1 MTAKLIEPCDE
12 SYSEPDNSA
21 RFFQGKK
28 STLDDLQKREAI
40 PIGKPGLSCQNNLFL
55 GFFFDGTRNN
65 YATSFKKKDNTFS
78 NVARLFDAFPG
89 QIIAPKDV
97 KASAEPWPNESS
109 YPNYMR
115 IYTPGV
121 GTPFDEVRDTGQ
133 GLDAT
138 MGAAMAKWGERRLMW
153 ALCQAINAV
162 HLYLK
167 KEVFIKPSRVSEL
180 IQDLELDGRQLGAR
194 RPVFIDLGRAANT
207 KAHLVKL
214 LLQWHQAI
222 RGHMPQAV
230 TGQPP
235 KVDPGILQHIYVSAF
250 GFSRGATA
258 ARAYTNWFLALC
270 QLDAE
275 LTKQSGYTLGGIPVT
290 FDFLGIFDT
299 VASVGTA
306 SITPGNLGSGHMAW
320 ADAERS
326 LRVPADVR
334 CLHIVSAHEV
344 RRCFPLDAISVNG
357 QLGSAHLE
365 IIMPGVHSDIGGGY
379 SPMEQG
385 RGHDPQGGDMLSR
398 IALAI
403 MYKEARLSGAP
414 LKLERASPVA
424 KERFKVHPDV
434 INALNN
440 YIDACAVKQGSFRDI
455 MRDQMKMAILW
466 RKGWAGKMGSLAN
479 VKRASQVD
487 INDIVS
493 ADDEF
498 LAEIA
503 AFERWRARPTRTET
517 VQVCPRP
524 EMGVCVDMEE
534 KTVSTLPGIDPE
546 RLQDWAH
553 IAAFWSAGRPAS
565 AIAHL
570 LENHVHDSRAWF
582 KLLGTEA
589 ADVETELK
597 KWVRAYDQHQALQ
610 RNTMAL
616 ALAGGYAPNPLNA
629 QKIKWVEDYKKTGKI
644 PAMKTEGREPFEL
657 GAGYLRFRRVYSG
670 ADAWRLTQSSPLSE
684 KVGVDSALASTTD
697 SRLVS

>member
-1 MTAKLIEPCDE
+1 MTAKLIDPCAASYCEPE
-12 SYSEPDNSA
+12 NFA
-21 RFFQGKK
+21 RFFSGQEEVFKK
-28 STLDDLQKREAI
+28 YQRREEI

-65 YATSFKKKDNTFS
+65 YASSFKRKDNSFS

-97 KASAEPWPNESS
+97 KASAEPWPNES
-109 YPNYMR
+109 NYANYIR

-121 GTPFDEVRDTGQ
+121 GTPFEEVRDTGQ

-138 MGAAMAKWGERRLMW
+138 MGAAMAKWGERRLIW
-153 ALCQAINAV
+153 ALCQAINAI

-167 KEVFIKPSRVSEL
+167 KEVFIKPQRVSEL

-194 RPVFIDLGRAANT
+194 KAVFIDLGRAANT

-230 TGQPP
+230 TGKPP
-235 KVDPGILQHIYVSAF
+235 KVDPGMLQNIYVSAF

-275 LTKQSGYTLGGIPVT
+275 LTKQTGYTLGGIPVT

-306 SITPGNLGSGHMAW
+306 SITPGKLGSGHLAW

-326 LRVPADVR
+326 LRVPADVK

-357 QLGSAHLE
+357 QMSPQHRE
-365 IIMPGVHSDIGGGY
+365 IIMPGVHSDVGGGY

-385 RGHDPQGGDMLSR
+385 RGQDPQGGDMLSR
-398 IALAI
+398 VALAV
-403 MYKEARLSGAP
+403 MYKEARLGGAP
-414 LKLERASPVA
+414 LKLERAAPIA
-424 KERFKVHPDV
+424 KQRFKVHPDV
-434 INALNN
+434 ITALNN
-440 YIDACAVKQGSFRDI
+440 YISASSIKQGSFRDI

-466 RKGWAGKMGSLAN
+466 RKSWAGKMGSMAN
-479 VKRASQVD
+479 VRRASQVD

-493 ADDEF
+493 ADEEF
-498 LAEIA
+498 VAEIA
-503 AFERWRARPTRTET
+503 AFERWRARPTQTET

-524 EMGVCVDMEE
+524 EMGICVDMEE
-534 KTVSTLPGIDPE
+534 KVVSTMPGLDPE
-546 RLQDWAH
+546 RLQDWTS
-553 IAAFWSAGRPAS
+553 IAAFWNERSPSAE
-565 AIAHL
+565 IAHL
-570 LENHVHDSRAWF
+570 MENYVHDSRAWF

-589 ADVETELK
+589 ADVEAELK
-597 KWVRAYDQHQALQ
+597 KWVRAYDQYQALQ
-610 RNTMAL
+610 RDTVTL
-616 ALAGGYAPNPLNA
+616 ALAGGYVSNPLDDK
-629 QKIKWVEDYKKTGKI
+629 QIKWVESYKKTGKI
-644 PAMKTEGREPFEL
+644 PSMKTEGREPFEL

-670 ADAWRLTQSSPLSE
+670 AAQWRLTKAAPINTQTKGES
-684 KVGVDSALASTTD
+684 VAA
-697 SRLVS
+697 

>member
-1 MTAKLIEPCDE
+1 MSAALISVQDT
-12 SYSEPDNSA
+12 S
-21 RFFQGKK
+21 QI
-28 STLDDLQKREAI
+28 DDLPSYTKTFDAEARKKLKPFESREAI

-55 GFFFDGTRNN
+55 GVFFDGTRNN
-65 YATSFKKKDNTFS
+65 YAASFKRRDNTFS

-97 KASAEPWPNESS
+97 KASAEPWPNKGN

-121 GTPFDEVRDTGQ
+121 GTPFEEVRDTGQ

-138 MGAAMAKWGERRLMW
+138 MGAAMAKWGERRLIW

-194 RPVFIDLGRAANT
+194 KAVFMDLGRAVNT

-230 TGQPP
+230 TGKSP

-258 ARAYTNWFLALC
+258 ARAYTNWLLALC

-275 LTKQSGYTLGGIPVT
+275 LTKQAGYTLGGIPVT
-290 FDFLGIFDT
+290 FDFLGLFDT

-306 SITPGNLGSGHMAW
+306 SITPGKLGSGHMAW
-320 ADAERS
+320 ADAEKS
-326 LRVPADVR
+326 LRVPADVK

-357 QLGSAHLE
+357 QLGSEHRE
-365 IIMPGVHSDIGGGY
+365 IIMPGVHSDVGGGY

-385 RGHDPQGGDMLSR
+385 RGQDPQGSDMLSR
-398 IALAI
+398 IALAV
-403 MYKEARLSGAP
+403 MYKEARLSGSP
-414 LKLERASPVA
+414 LKLERAAPVA
-424 KERFKVHPDV
+424 KQRFKVHPDV

-440 YIDACAVKQGSFRDI
+440 YLAASTVKKGSFRDI

-466 RKGWAGKMGSLAN
+466 RKSWAGRMGSLAN
-479 VKRASQVD
+479 VQRASQVD

-493 ADDEF
+493 ADEEF
-498 LAEIA
+498 VAEIA

-524 EMGVCVDMEE
+524 EMGICVDMEE
-534 KTVSTLPGIDPE
+534 KTVSTMPGLDPE
-546 RLQDWAH
+546 RLQDWTV
-553 IAAFWSAGRPAS
+553 ISAFWQDRSPPPAV
-565 AIAHL
+565 AHL
-570 LENHVHDSRAWF
+570 MENHVHDSRAWF

-589 ADVETELK
+589 GEVEAELK
-597 KWVRAYDQHQALQ
+597 KWVRAYDQYQALQ
-610 RNTMAL
+610 RNAMAL
-616 ALAGGYAPNPLNA
+616 ALAGGYASNPLDDK
-629 QKIKWVEDYKKTGKI
+629 QIKWVEAYKKTGKI

-657 GAGYLRFRRVYSG
+657 GAGYLRLRRVYSG
-670 ADAWRLTQSSPLSE
+670 ADAWRLTRSSPAKGQVE
-684 KVGVDSALASTTD
+684 VDGVAA
-697 SRLVS
+697 